1 MPYGHAG
8 SPSGLQAQEKYD
20 KGVSSLQAGPNCLP
34 SGASGRVPAGGE
46 LGAGPSTLGVSSLS
60 RSWEQDLAPPVQMTW
75 ISFPPLN
82 SPARLALF

>member
-1 MPYGHAG
+1 MIRGF
-8 SPSGLQAQEKYD
+8 Q
-20 KGVSSLQAGPNCLP
+20 VSRLALIACPLVHLGESRPG
-34 SGASGRVPAGGE
+34 GGE

>member
-1 MPYGHAG
+1 MIRGFQVSRLALIV
-8 SPSGLQAQEKYD
+8 SPL
-20 KGVSSLQAGPNCLP
+20 V
-34 SGASGRVPAGGE
+34 GE
-46 LGAGPSTLGVSSLS
+46 LGAGPSALGVSSPS

>member
-1 MPYGHAG
+1 MGMQAPLQDCRLRRNMIRGFQVSRLALIV
-8 SPSGLQAQEKYD
+8 SPLEHLGE
-20 KGVSSLQAGPNCLP
+20 SLP
-34 SGASGRVPAGGE
+34 GE
-46 LGAGPSTLGVSSLS
+46 LGAGPSALGVSSPS